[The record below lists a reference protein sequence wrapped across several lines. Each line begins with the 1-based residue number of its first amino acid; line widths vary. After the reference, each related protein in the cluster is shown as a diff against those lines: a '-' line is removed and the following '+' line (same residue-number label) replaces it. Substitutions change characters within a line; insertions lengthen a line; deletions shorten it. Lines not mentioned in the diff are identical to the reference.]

1 MKTTLFEIEQ
11 TYINIV
17 EQLMN
22 DEVTPQLEEALA
34 IAEKDL
40 QTKGIAYANVI
51 KQIDAECD
59 IIDAEIERLTK
70 AKKARQN
77 ASERLKERI
86 KQAMILFGKD
96 EIKTPLIKLSFRKS
110 ESVIVKDVNALP
122 NDYKTIKVTEQADKL
137 KIKEALKNGEKIE
150 GCEIVEN
157 FNLQI
162 K

>member
-1 MKTTLFEIEQ
+1 MKTTLYEIEQ

-22 DEVTPQLEEALA
+22 DECTPELEESLA

-51 KQIDAECD
+51 KQMDSECD

-70 AKKARQN
+70 LKKARVN

-86 KQAMILFGKD
+86 KQAMILFSKD

-110 ESVIVKDVNALP
+110 EAVIVHDVNSLP
-122 NDYKTIKVTEQADKL
+122 QMFKTIKITEQPDKV
-137 KIKEALKNGEKIE
+137 KIKETLKQGEDII
-150 GCEIVEN
+150 GCEIVTN
-157 FNLQI
+157 LNLQI

>member
-1 MKTTLFEIEQ
+1 MKTTLYEIEQ

-22 DEVTPQLEEALA
+22 DECTPELEESLA
-34 IAEKDL
+34 IAENDL

-51 KQIDAECD
+51 KQMDSECD

-70 AKKARQN
+70 LKKARVN

-86 KQAMILFGKD
+86 KNAMILFGKD

-110 ESVIVKDVNALP
+110 EAVIVHDVNSLP
-122 NDYKTIKVTEQADKL
+122 QMFKTIKITEQPDKV
-137 KIKEALKNGEKIE
+137 KIKETLKQGEDII
-150 GCEIVEN
+150 GCEIVTN
-157 FNLQI
+157 YNLQI

>member
-1 MKTTLFEIEQ
+1 MKTTLYEIEQ

-22 DEVTPQLEEALA
+22 DEVTPELEEALQ
-34 IAEKDL
+34 IAENDL

-51 KQIDAECD
+51 KQMDAECD

-70 AKKARQN
+70 LKKARLN

-86 KQAMILFGKD
+86 KQAMILFDKS

-110 ESVIVKDVNALP
+110 EAVIVHDVNLLP
-122 NDYKTIKVTEQADKL
+122 QMYKAVKVTEQPDKV
-137 KIKEALKNGEKIE
+137 KIKEAIKSGVDVI
-150 GCEIVEN
+150 GCEIIEN
-157 FNLQI
+157 LNLQI

>member
-1 MKTTLFEIEQ
+1 MKTTLYQIEQ

-22 DEVTPQLEEALA
+22 DECTPQLEEALQ
-34 IAEKDL
+34 IAEHDL

-51 KQIDAECD
+51 KQMDSECD

-70 AKKARQN
+70 LKKARQN
-77 ASERLKERI
+77 AIEKLKERI

-96 EIKTPLIKLSFRKS
+96 EIKTPIIKLSFRKS
-110 ESVIVKDVNALP
+110 EAVIVHDLNALP
-122 NDYKTIKVTEQADKL
+122 QMFKTIKVTEQPDKA
-137 KIKEALKNGEKIE
+137 KIKEAIKAGEDVI
-150 GCEIVEN
+150 GCEIITN
-157 FNLQI
+157 LNLQI